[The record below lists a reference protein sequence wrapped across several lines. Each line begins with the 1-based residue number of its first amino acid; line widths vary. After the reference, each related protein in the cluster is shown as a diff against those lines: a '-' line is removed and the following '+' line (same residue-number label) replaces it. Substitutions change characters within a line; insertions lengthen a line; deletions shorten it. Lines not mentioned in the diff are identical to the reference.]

1 MALELRYLHFFQYAL
16 SMTTTGYIIVVLLIA
31 GFIAGV
37 PGLIVYQ
44 LWARRCSRC
53 GHWRA
58 SSPHSGFMD
67 LGPDEDGF
75 NTLECQKC
83 HFRKRNCHLY
93 TSDAADE

>member
-1 MALELRYLHFFQYAL
+1 
-16 SMTTTGYIIVVLLIA
+16 MTTTGYIIVVLLIA

-75 NTLECQKC
+75 NTLECEKC
-83 HFRKRNCHLY
+83 HFRKRKLY
-93 TSDAADE
+93 AVHRDDGGYLPVVPVDDGDGGGF